1 MTSSGIW
8 PKQRTPLTPEQQAAL
23 EDWYEEFLRSVLTD
37 NYGWIERFND
47 RYALRTAL
55 PSCRTLEIGPGN
67 GSHLKVENL
76 SAHEEYV
83 ALELR
88 PLLSHQIEQH
98 PNLKVVV
105 GDCQD
110 HLPFDDD
117 TFDRILAI
125 HVLEHLDNLPA
136 ALQEVARVL
145 KPCGSFSVVIPAEG
159 GAAYALGR
167 WATVQRRFEKR
178 YKIPYGEVIRYEHIN
193 TAREVLGELRRVF
206 RVEHRTF
213 FPTHVPSV
221 DLNVT
226 IGLTLSVR

>member
-1 MTSSGIW
+1 VANSAAW
-8 PKQRTPLTPEQQAAL
+8 PKQRASLTVEQQTAL
-23 EDWYEEFLRSVLTD
+23 ENWYEEFLSAVLPD
-37 NYGWIERFND
+37 NFGWIERFND
-47 RYALRTAL
+47 RYALRSAAGA
-55 PSCRTLEIGPGN
+55 CRTLEIGPGN
-67 GSHLKVENL
+67 GSHLKVEDL

-88 PLLSHQIEQH
+88 PFLSQQIDQH

-110 HLPFDDD
+110 HLPYEDGA
-117 TFDRILAI
+117 FDRVLAI

-145 KPCGSFSVVIPAEG
+145 KPTGRFSVVIPAEG
-159 GAAYALGR
+159 GTAYALGR
-167 WATVQRRFEKR
+167 KATVQRRFEKR
-178 YKIPYGEVIRYEHIN
+178 YNIPYREVIRYEHIN
-193 TAREVLGELRRVF
+193 TAREVLSELRRVF

-213 FPTHVPSV
+213 FPTRLPSV

-226 IGLTLSVR
+226 IGLTLSPR